1 MRIGKYTLR
10 IHLNENETILYNLIT
25 KVNFKVPVKNDE
37 RLILKYIKKN
47 LKKIYSQLRKRLII
61 VNDKYDD
68 YSEFIKIKDYY
79 NNQNIK
85 GTFLIHT
92 NLNCN
97 LKCSY
102 CYQSCIKN
110 KQESINDDN
119 IDKIID
125 FIYKTVKMNDYRILD
140 ICFIGGEPLLQSKKI
155 LMIADKVN
163 KLQNVKISYTVV
175 TNGTIY
181 NEKIYEKFIK
191 RGIINFQITLDG
203 TEKIHDKLRIYKNN
217 KGSHKVI
224 INNLIKMQNDFSNI
238 NTIINCNI
246 NELNK
251 NNIEDMIFEL
261 KQNNIK
267 YPISFSLVFDN
278 IGNEKYETNDKKIW
292 LKSHKT
298 AMKYG
303 YEFEPFYREMYL
315 GCAMTQKN
323 YHILSPSGNLYKCI
337 NAINDNEYYVSN
349 LSEYGTNL
357 YYENASK
364 FFNYFPN
371 NKLCK
376 NCEILP
382 ICYGGCHY
390 KNRNKE
396 FKCDKELY
404 YLNDIELIKEM
415 YKE

>member
-1 MRIGKYTLR
+1 
-10 IHLNENETILYNLIT
+10 
-25 KVNFKVPVKNDE
+25 
-37 RLILKYIKKN
+37 
-47 LKKIYSQLRKRLII
+47 
-61 VNDKYDD
+61 
-68 YSEFIKIKDYY
+68 
-79 NNQNIK
+79 
-85 GTFLIHT
+85 
-92 NLNCN
+92 
-97 LKCSY
+97 
-102 CYQSCIKN
+102 
-110 KQESINDDN
+110 
-119 IDKIID
+119 
-125 FIYKTVKMNDYRILD
+125 MNDYRILD

-163 KLQNVKISYTVV
+163 KLQNVKVSYTVV

-217 KGSHKVI
+217 
-224 INNLIKMQNDFSNI
+224 
-238 NTIINCNI
+238 
-246 NELNK
+246 
-251 NNIEDMIFEL
+251 IEDMIFEL

-278 IGNEKYETNDKKIW
+278 IGNEKYEINDKKIW

-315 GCAMTQKN
+315 ECAMTQKN

-357 YYENASK
+357 YYENAYK